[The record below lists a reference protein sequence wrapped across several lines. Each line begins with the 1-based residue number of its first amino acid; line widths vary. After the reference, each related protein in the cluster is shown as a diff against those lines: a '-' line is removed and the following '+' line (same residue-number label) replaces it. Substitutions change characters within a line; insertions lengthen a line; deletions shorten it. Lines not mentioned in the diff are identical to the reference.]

1 MFLWHG
7 QRWMPRTFT
16 FGDRYEIVI
25 DDATTPSCLRKLI
38 IEREAARDPACA
50 AHLGEHTE
58 ASELMLQC
66 HKYSG
71 GYRRLSPLEAEVF
84 TWSCLNAPSVADD
97 SLCSEWLPDG
107 LENAAI
113 APGSSSAT
121 DPSSSG
127 VAAMNDTACA
137 PIAAPPPPKPPASR
151 LVGSPF
157 YVKEGDLIV
166 YRIANEELKILSKEE
181 RLALEREVRRSIHCC
196 LFHSFGLHAAPCAY
210 ICHIRML
217 SSCCIPRAACH
228 CWQRSEITKTKTIV
242 GFQSAPSADKPHL
255 PLP

>member
-1 MFLWHG
+1 
-7 QRWMPRTFT
+7 MPGTFT

-38 IEREAARDPACA
+38 IEHEAARDAGCA

-107 LENAAI
+107 LENATAI
-113 APGSSSAT
+113 ATGSSSET
-121 DPSSSG
+121 DPSSG
-127 VAAMNDTACA
+127 VAAMHGTASA
-137 PIAAPPPPKPPASR
+137 PIAPPPPKPPVSR

-157 YVKEGDLIV
+157 YVKDGDLIV

-181 RLALEREVRRSIHCC
+181 RLALEREVRRSIH
-196 LFHSFGLHAAPCAY
+196 FGFTLVVCTLLLV
-210 ICHIRML
+210 HI
-217 SSCCIPRAACH
+217 SVIYAC
-228 CWQRSEITKTKTIV
+228 
-242 GFQSAPSADKPHL
+242 
-255 PLP
+255 